1 MNLTKIDCYSLR
13 LPLKSPFKT
22 SYGELTEKACDIL
35 VITDDQGNQG
45 YGELTALETPD
56 YIEETLSGA
65 QTTIN
70 QFLIPLLISHNIT
83 HPKEVSQIFASI
95 KGNYMAKSALETA
108 IWDLYAKQQN
118 CSFKTLFNVK
128 KEQLEVGVSLGIEP
142 DFTKLVETVN
152 YYHEQGYTRIKLKIR
167 PGYDSEPLTAIRQAF
182 PDLLLM
188 ADANSAYCLN
198 QSEDLIR
205 LDNLGLSMIEQ
216 PFSDRDYVGHA
227 RLQARMTTPICLD
240 ETIRSI
246 EDLETAYTLGSC
258 QSVNLKI
265 PRVGGITPA
274 LDILNFCKSHDL
286 MVWLGGMYES
296 GVGRALNLAFA
307 AQDYFTFPGDLSA
320 SDRYFFEDIITT
332 PHVITNGK
340 LPIPK
345 GNGLGVEL
353 SQHALEK
360 YGYHN
365 VLWTK

>member
-1 MNLTKIDCYSLR
+1 MNITKIDCYSLR
-13 LPLKSPFKT
+13 LPLKTPFKT
-22 SYGELTEKACDIL
+22 SYGKLTEKACDIL
-35 VITDDQGNQG
+35 VITDDQGNEG

-65 QTTIN
+65 QQVMR
-70 QFLIPLLISHNIT
+70 QFLIPILVSHTIA
-83 HPKEVSQIFASI
+83 HPKEVSQIFTSI

-108 IWDLYAKQQN
+108 MWDLYAKQQN
-118 CSFKTLFNVK
+118 CSFKTLFNVS
-128 KEQLEVGVSLGIEP
+128 KEQLEVGVSLGMEP
-142 DFTKLVETVN
+142 NLTKLVDKVKH
-152 YYHEQGYTRIKLKIR
+152 YHNQGYTRFKLKIQ
-167 PGYDSEPLTAIRQAF
+167 PGYDIEPLTAIRQAF
-182 PDLLLM
+182 PKMLLM
-188 ADANSAYCLN
+188 ADANSAYSLN

-205 LDNLGLSMIEQ
+205 LDELELSMIEQ

-227 RLQARMTTPICLD
+227 KLQARMTTPICLD

-246 EDLETAYTLGSC
+246 EDVETAYELGSC

-274 LDILNFCKSHDL
+274 LEILEFCKKYHL

-320 SDRYFFEDIITT
+320 SDRYFYEDIITS
-332 PHVITNGK
+332 PHVITDGK
-340 LPIPK
+340 LPVPN

-353 SQHALEK
+353 SKQALEK
-360 YGYHN
+360 YGTYYL
-365 VLWTK
+365 LWTE